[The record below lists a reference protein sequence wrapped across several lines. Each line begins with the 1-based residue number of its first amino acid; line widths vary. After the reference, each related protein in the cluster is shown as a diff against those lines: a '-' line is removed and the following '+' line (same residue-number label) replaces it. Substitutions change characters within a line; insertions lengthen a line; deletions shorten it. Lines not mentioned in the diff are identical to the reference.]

1 MHFFV
6 FPYNLSNFRC
16 HGEEGNVVYS
26 MAKDKNLLSSN
37 VPRYEKFNLF
47 RSNGERIP
55 EKSTEKLMEMA
66 WSILDR
72 EIDREGKRSYEG
84 SFGNYVAEK

>member
-1 MHFFV
+1 
-6 FPYNLSNFRC
+6 
-16 HGEEGNVVYS
+16 
-26 MAKDKNLLSSN
+26 MAKDKDVLSSN
-37 VPRYEKFNLF
+37 VPRYQTFNLV

-55 EKSTEKLMEMA
+55 EKITEKLMNMA
-66 WSILDR
+66 WGILDR